1 MTAAALRRRAYT
13 LIGSGIRT
21 TAALATALETS
32 YSDAHA
38 LVRYLTV
45 TGGVERDTDG
55 FLTVCGPLH
64 EQTYRRELDLWRAWR
79 LPIDNGI
86 AVE

>member
-1 MTAAALRRRAYT
+1 MTATDLRRRAYT
-13 LIGSGIRT
+13 MIGSGTRT

-38 LVRYLTV
+38 LVRYLQT

-55 FLTVCGPLH
+55 LLAICGPLR
-64 EQTYRRELDLWRAWR
+64 EQTYQAERDLWRAW
-79 LPIDNGI
+79 PVPVDNGI
-86 AVE
+86 GVE